1 MIKYLKKIQFSSVR
15 VWADNYITNEEL
27 LVLYYGKCYM

>member
-1 MIKYLKKIQFSSVR
+1 MLEFEQI
-15 VWADNYITNEEL
+15 NYITNEEL

>member
-1 MIKYLKKIQFSSVR
+1 VLEFEQI
-15 VWADNYITNEEL
+15 NYITNEEL